1 MQGVTTAIVAF
12 IFVCIIFPHIIKNR
26 PQYYAAVA
34 VVLLSILVD
43 AGGFMVSVNEKAAL
57 RVVAYV
63 FCAILQVIA
72 IVLLLLS
79 AGGLR
84 ARELGKEFARAY
96 EVMRRGED
104 EREVIIPIH
113 GQHPAGHPQQP
124 VQPPQP
130 GVAPMPAPPPGM
142 PQVVV
147 ISPPPPPQPP
157 PQP

>member
-1 MQGVTTAIVAF
+1 MYGVTTAIVAF

-34 VVLLSILVD
+34 LVLLSILVD
-43 AGGFMVSVNEKAAL
+43 AGGFMVSVNERSAL

-63 FCAILQVIA
+63 FCAILQVIS
-72 IVLLLLS
+72 IILLLLS

-84 ARELGKEFARAY
+84 ARELGQEFARAY

-104 EREVIIPIH
+104 EKEVIIPIQ
-113 GQHPAGHPQQP
+113 GQVPGGPQPQQYA
-124 VQPPQP
+124 QPP
-130 GVAPMPAPPPGM
+130 GVAPMPQPPPGM

-147 ISPPPPPQPP
+147 ISPPPAQPP